1 MSDRRAL
8 AEERLQKQ
16 GPRRDGSES
25 TVSVG
30 LLPRGAVVEA
40 ASSGIRLDLSWVDY
54 LMIVVYFGVVIG
66 IGFIA
71 RSRVK
76 SSMDFFLSG
85 RSLPAWITGLA
96 FISANLGAT
105 EILGMA
111 ANGAQIGMS
120 TLHYYLIGAV
130 PAMVFLGLVM
140 MPFYYA
146 SKVRSVPEFM
156 LRRFGKAPHVVNA
169 LAFAVSNVLIAGINL
184 FAMAIVIEAMLGWP
198 QWLAIVVSAA
208 FVLAYITLG
217 GLSSAIY
224 NEVMQFFVIVAG
236 LVPLTIV
243 GLNRVHGWNG
253 LTAALERSDS
263 GKLLHAW
270 AGTSIGDV
278 TNPIGADWLAI
289 VLGLGFV
296 LSFGYWTTNFTEVQ
310 RAFSAKNMSAAR
322 RTPLIGALPKL
333 FIPIITVIP
342 GLIAAAVLGKA
353 LSGAGGSGLTYNDV
367 IPKLMQMYLPSG
379 VLGVAVTGL
388 LASFMAGMA
397 ANVSSF
403 NTVFT
408 YDIWQRYIKRDR
420 SDAHYLRV
428 GRWVTV
434 IGVLVGIATAFLAA
448 GAQNLMTYLQT
459 LFSFFN
465 APLFGVF
472 IIGLLWKRM
481 TTSGALWSYL
491 AGILAPTAV
500 FTAYQIS
507 VANKKPIFAT
517 ATAETLYG
525 AMISVGTVAIVAVV
539 ISLMTKAKSEREL
552 QGLVYGVGKI
562 DLKSDAVVGDT
573 AWYRSPALLGTVA
586 LVLCVVLYL
595 PFL

>member
-1 MSDRRAL
+1 MPLVR
-8 AEERLQKQ
+8 
-16 GPRRDGSES
+16 
-25 TVSVG
+25 
-30 LLPRGAVVEA
+30 A
-40 ASSGIRLDLSWVDY
+40 ASPIALNLGPVDW
-54 LMIVVYFGVVIG
+54 LMIVVYFAVVIG

-71 RSRVK
+71 RTRVR

-111 ANGAQIGMS
+111 ANGAQIGIS

-156 LRRFGKAPHVVNA
+156 LRRFGVAPHVVNA

-208 FVLAYITLG
+208 FVLVYITLG

-224 NEVMQFFVIVAG
+224 NEVMQFFVIVAA

-243 GLNRVHGWNG
+243 GLHNVGGWSG
-253 LTAALERSDS
+253 LVDRISHTESA
-263 GKLLHAW
+263 GLLHAW
-270 AGTSIGDV
+270 AGTGIGDV

-322 RTPLIGALPKL
+322 RTPLIGAFPKL
-333 FIPIITVIP
+333 LIPFIVVIP
-342 GLIAAAVLGKA
+342 GLIGAAVLGKS

-367 IPKLMQMYLPSG
+367 IPKLIQMYLPSG
-379 VLGVAVTGL
+379 VLGIAVTGL

-408 YDIWQRYIKRDR
+408 YDLWQRYVQKDR
-420 SDAHYLRV
+420 PDEYYLRV
-428 GRWVTV
+428 GRWITV
-434 IGVLVGIATAFLAA
+434 VGVLIGIATAFIAA
-448 GAQNLMTYLQT
+448 GAQNIMTYLQT

-472 IIGLLWKRM
+472 ILGLLWKRM
-481 TTSGALWSYL
+481 TSAAALWAYVL
-491 AGILAPTAV
+491 GILSPTAV
-500 FTAYQIS
+500 FIAYQLNNHLFGS
-507 VANKKPIFAT
+507 
-517 ATAETLYG
+517 ATAETMYG
-525 AMISVGTVAIVAVV
+525 AMVSFGTVLLVGTVL
-539 ISLMTKAKSEREL
+539 SFLTRPKPDSEL

-562 DLKSDAVVGDT
+562 DVKSDAVVGDT

-586 LVLCVVLYL
+586 LIGCVVLYL